1 MLGKMKDID
10 KIKLLKPTAKSIFEI
25 AKQLNMVDKI
35 YNELSKCSE
44 LFKDEDIKKY
54 FIDKSIPKKCKIEII
69 ENKLKPIFS
78 REAYVF
84 ISILMEHEVID
95 ILPDIL
101 VFYKEIRDNEYNN
114 IIRVRIIAADN
125 IDNETIEDIIKTVKC
140 FSNKE
145 IVYSTEV
152 DKDILGGIIIYID
165 SKVYDYSVKNQ
176 VYMMQDKIINFGG
189 NKIFKI
195 F

>member
-1 MLGKMKDID
+1 MKDID
-10 KIKLLKPTAKSIFEI
+10 KIKLLKPTTKSIFEI

-35 YNELSKCSE
+35 YNELYKCSE

>member
-1 MLGKMKDID
+1 MKDID

-35 YNELSKCSE
+35 YNELYKCSE

-145 IVYSTEV
+145 IVYSAEV

>member
-1 MLGKMKDID
+1 MKDID

-145 IVYSTEV
+145 IVYSAEV

-165 SKVYDYSVKNQ
+165 STVYDYSVKNQ

>member
-1 MLGKMKDID
+1 MKDID

-44 LFKDEDIKKY
+44 LFKDEYIKKY

-145 IVYSTEV
+145 IVYSAEV

>member
-1 MLGKMKDID
+1 MKDID

-125 IDNETIEDIIKTVKC
+125 IDNETIEDIIKTVKY

-145 IVYSTEV
+145 IVYSAEV

>member
-1 MLGKMKDID
+1 MKDID

-35 YNELSKCSE
+35 YNELYKCSE

-145 IVYSTEV
+145 IVYSAEV
-152 DKDILGGIIIYID
+152 DKDILGGMIIYID

>member
-1 MLGKMKDID
+1 MKDID

-95 ILPDIL
+95 ILSDIL

-145 IVYSTEV
+145 IVYSAEV

>member
-1 MLGKMKDID
+1 MKDID

-35 YNELSKCSE
+35 YNELYKCSE

-95 ILPDIL
+95 ILHDIL

-145 IVYSTEV
+145 IVYSAEV

-165 SKVYDYSVKNQ
+165 SKVYDYSIKNQ

>member
-1 MLGKMKDID
+1 MKDID

-35 YNELSKCSE
+35 YNELYKCSE

-176 VYMMQDKIINFGG
+176 VYMMRDKIINFGG

>member
-1 MLGKMKDID
+1 MKDID

-145 IVYSTEV
+145 IVYSAEV
-152 DKDILGGIIIYID
+152 DKDILGGMIIYID

>member
-1 MLGKMKDID
+1 MKDID

-101 VFYKEIRDNEYNN
+101 VFYKEICDNEYNN

-145 IVYSTEV
+145 IVYSAEV

>member
-1 MLGKMKDID
+1 MKDID

-145 IVYSTEV
+145 IVYSAEV

>member
-1 MLGKMKDID
+1 MKDID

-145 IVYSTEV
+145 IVYSAEV

-165 SKVYDYSVKNQ
+165 SKVYDYSIKNQ

>member
-1 MLGKMKDID
+1 MKDID

-176 VYMMQDKIINFGG
+176 VYMMQDKIINFGR

>member
-1 MLGKMKDID
+1 MKDID

-35 YNELSKCSE
+35 YNELYKCSE

-101 VFYKEIRDNEYNN
+101 VFYKEIRNNEYNN

-145 IVYSTEV
+145 IVYSAEV

>member
-1 MLGKMKDID
+1 MKDID

-69 ENKLKPIFS
+69 KNKLKPIFS

-145 IVYSTEV
+145 IVYSAEV

>member
-1 MLGKMKDID
+1 MKDID

-101 VFYKEIRDNEYNN
+101 IFYKEIRDNEYNN

-145 IVYSTEV
+145 IVYSAEV

>member
-1 MLGKMKDID
+1 MKDID

-101 VFYKEIRDNEYNN
+101 VFYKEIRNNEYNN

-125 IDNETIEDIIKTVKC
+125 INNETIEDIIKTVKC

-145 IVYSTEV
+145 IVYSAEV
-152 DKDILGGIIIYID
+152 DKDILGGMIIYID

>member
-1 MLGKMKDID
+1 MKDID

-35 YNELSKCSE
+35 YNELYKCSE

-114 IIRVRIIAADN
+114 IIRVRIIVADN
-125 IDNETIEDIIKTVKC
+125 IDNETIEDIIKTVKF

-145 IVYSTEV
+145 IVYSVEV
-152 DKDILGGIIIYID
+152 DKDILGGMIIYID

>member
-1 MLGKMKDID
+1 MKDID

-44 LFKDEDIKKY
+44 LFKDKDIKKY

-125 IDNETIEDIIKTVKC
+125 IYNETIEDIIKTVKC

-145 IVYSTEV
+145 IVYSAEV

>member
-1 MLGKMKDID
+1 MKDID

-125 IDNETIEDIIKTVKC
+125 IDNETIENIIKTVKC

-145 IVYSTEV
+145 IVYSVEV

>member
-1 MLGKMKDID
+1 MKDID

-35 YNELSKCSE
+35 YKELYKCSE

-101 VFYKEIRDNEYNN
+101 VFYKEICDNEYNN

-145 IVYSTEV
+145 IVYSAEV
-152 DKDILGGIIIYID
+152 DKDILGGMIIYID

>member
-1 MLGKMKDID
+1 MKDID

-35 YNELSKCSE
+35 YNELYKCSE

-114 IIRVRIIAADN
+114 IIRVRIIVADN

-145 IVYSTEV
+145 IIYSTEV
-152 DKDILGGIIIYID
+152 DKDILGGMIIYID

>member
-1 MLGKMKDID
+1 MKDID
-10 KIKLLKPTAKSIFEI
+10 KMKLLKPTAKSIFEI
-25 AKQLNMVDKI
+25 AKQLNIVDKI
-35 YNELSKCSE
+35 YNELYKCSE

-145 IVYSTEV
+145 IVYSAEV

>member
-1 MLGKMKDID
+1 MKDID

-25 AKQLNMVDKI
+25 AKQLNIVDKI
-35 YNELSKCSE
+35 YNELYKCSE

-78 REAYVF
+78 RETYVF

-145 IVYSTEV
+145 IVYSAEV

>member
-1 MLGKMKDID
+1 MKDID
-10 KIKLLKPTAKSIFEI
+10 KIKLLKLTAKSIFEI

-145 IVYSTEV
+145 IVYSAEV

>member
-1 MLGKMKDID
+1 MKYID

-35 YNELSKCSE
+35 YNELHKCSE

-145 IVYSTEV
+145 IVYSAEV

>member
-1 MLGKMKDID
+1 MKDID

>member
-1 MLGKMKDID
+1 MKDID

-35 YNELSKCSE
+35 YNELHKCSE

-145 IVYSTEV
+145 IVYSAEV

>member
-1 MLGKMKDID
+1 MKDID

-145 IVYSTEV
+145 IVYSAEV

-176 VYMMQDKIINFGG
+176 VYMMQDKIIDFGG

>member
-1 MLGKMKDID
+1 MKDID

-25 AKQLNMVDKI
+25 SKQLNMVDKI

-145 IVYSTEV
+145 IVYSAEV

>member
-1 MLGKMKDID
+1 MKDID

-84 ISILMEHEVID
+84 ISVLMEHEVID

-145 IVYSTEV
+145 IVYSAEV

>member
-1 MLGKMKDID
+1 MKDID

-69 ENKLKPIFS
+69 ENKLKPIFL

-84 ISILMEHEVID
+84 ISILIEHEVID

-145 IVYSTEV
+145 IVYSVEV

>member
-1 MLGKMKDID
+1 MKDID

-35 YNELSKCSE
+35 YNELYKCSE

-145 IVYSTEV
+145 IVYSAEV

-176 VYMMQDKIINFGG
+176 VNMMQDKIINFGG

>member
-1 MLGKMKDID
+1 MKDID

-145 IVYSTEV
+145 IVYSVEV

>member
-1 MLGKMKDID
+1 MKDID

-35 YNELSKCSE
+35 YNELYKCSE

-145 IVYSTEV
+145 IVYSAEV

-176 VYMMQDKIINFGG
+176 LYMIQDKIINFGG

>member
-1 MLGKMKDID
+1 MKDID

-101 VFYKEIRDNEYNN
+101 VFYKEIRNNEYNN

-145 IVYSTEV
+145 IVYSAEV